1 MFTGREQERGKK
13 GKKGQT
19 IFRRRLEAAKPA
31 DFSRQTAQ
39 VAAAAAA
46 AAGWWTVDSER
57 GRTVGLIRR
66 DVVK

>member
-39 VAAAAAA
+39 VAAAAA
-46 AAGWWTVDSER
+46 GWWTVDSER